1 MFDSL
6 EEEIRTAE
14 GGRPTAKQLA
24 LRFVSVALASVVV
37 LGGLYLAIVALG

>member
-14 GGRPTAKQLA
+14 GGRPTAKQLV
-24 LRFVSVALASVVV
+24 LRFVSIAITSAVV
-37 LGGLYLAIVALG
+37 LGGLYLAIVALE

>member
-6 EEEIRTAE
+6 EEEIKTAE
-14 GGRPTAKQLA
+14 GGPPTAKQLTI
-24 LRFVSVALASVVV
+24 RFVSVALVSVVV